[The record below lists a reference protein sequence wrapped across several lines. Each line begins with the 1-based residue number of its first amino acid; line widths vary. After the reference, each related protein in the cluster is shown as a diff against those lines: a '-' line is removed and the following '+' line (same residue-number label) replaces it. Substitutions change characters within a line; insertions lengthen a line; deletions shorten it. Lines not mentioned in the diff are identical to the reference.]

1 MKSKH
6 QNENVTGNGARM
18 EQALRASE
26 LSYHRL
32 FEAAQDG
39 ILILDVDTGRINDV
53 NPFLIKLLGYSHG
66 EMVGKT
72 VGEISPFKDIWSNKV
87 MLERLQEDGYVRY
100 HDLPLETRDGRKI
113 AVEFVSN
120 VYQAGDKKVIQCNI
134 RDITER
140 KWAEEA
146 FRESEQRFRALFE
159 GAHEGIF
166 QSTLGGQFH
175 LANTA
180 LARMLG
186 YASSQE
192 LIAGVTD
199 IGRQLN
205 VALGV
210 RAEFQRQISER
221 GEVQNFE
228 FQARRKDGVMIWL
241 SENAHAVRDASGAV
255 LYYDGML
262 QDITERKR
270 AEEALR
276 QSEATLRGVFQAAPI
291 GICIMKDRL
300 FQSAN
305 DYWCKSFGY
314 TEKSLLGKSPRMLY
328 ESDEEYERVGR
339 ELYTHFQEGGIATS
353 ETRLRRSDGAL
364 RDVILTTAPLRAGDP
379 TAGKVMTIHDIT
391 ERRQLEAQFIE
402 AQKMGVIGQL
412 ASGVAH
418 DFNNILGVIMGY
430 GDMITSE
437 LDPDS
442 PLRKCTEE
450 IRHATERAAGL
461 TRQLLIFSRK
471 QTVQPVVLD
480 LNDVVKDLNKIL
492 RRLIDENIEMT
503 MVPGKQTGRVKADS
517 GYVGQVLM
525 NLVINARDAMPNG
538 GKLTI
543 ATNNVTLDENY
554 SPTGVIP
561 GLPAEASAK
570 AGDYV
575 MLSVSDTGT
584 GMTEEVKAHMFETFF
599 TTKPLGKG
607 TGLGLATCQTIVQ
620 QSGGHIDVDSE
631 VGKGTTF
638 KIYFPRVEQP
648 LDVAARPIPT
658 GPLPHG
664 TETLLIV
671 EDDPSVRHLA
681 AGVLEAQGYTVLRA
695 NNGQDALHVAREH
708 KGSPIRLVVT
718 DVIMPLMGGKVMA
731 EWLKTTYPDLK
742 ILFTSGYTDDAIA
755 QHGVLEPGV
764 AFLPKPY
771 TPAALARKVREM
783 LDTPQ
788 T

>member
-1 MKSKH
+1 MKSPLH
-6 QNENVTGNGARM
+6 
-18 EQALRASE
+18 
-26 LSYHRL
+26 
-32 FEAAQDG
+32 
-39 ILILDVDTGRINDV
+39 ILHLEDNPNDAV
-53 NPFLIKLLGYSHG
+53 LI
-66 EMVGKT
+66 
-72 VGEISPFKDIWSNKV
+72 
-87 MLERLQEDGYVRY
+87 
-100 HDLPLETRDGRKI
+100 
-113 AVEFVSN
+113 
-120 VYQAGDKKVIQCNI
+120 
-134 RDITER
+134 
-140 KWAEEA
+140 
-146 FRESEQRFRALFE
+146 
-159 GAHEGIF
+159 
-166 QSTLGGQFH
+166 QSTLEAGGITCASARVENHDDFVAALEH
-175 LANTA
+175 GGIDLIFSDFSLPAFDGLSALKIAHDRWPDLPVIMVSGTLGEERA
-180 LARMLG
+180 IDSLKSGATDYVLKGSLARLVPAVRRAMQEVEERDKHQRAEKMIQSERDFSEASLNSLPGIFFLYDQAGKFLRWNRNFERVSG
-186 YASSQE
+186 YATGE
-192 LIAGVTD
+192 IARMRPFDFFVGDERDYIAKKIEEVFTE
-199 IGRQLN
+199 GAAN
-205 VALGV
+205 
-210 RAEFQRQISER
+210 AEAHFM
-221 GEVQNFE
+221 
-228 FQARRKDGVMIWL
+228 ARDGT
-241 SENAHAVRDASGAV
+241 RTP
-255 LYYDGML
+255 YYFTGHKIQMEGKTCL
-262 QDITERKR
+262 
-270 AEEALR
+270 
-276 QSEATLRGVFQAAPI
+276 I
-291 GICIMKDRL
+291 GIGIDI
-300 FQSAN
+300 S
-305 DYWCKSFGY
+305 
-314 TEKSLLGKSPRMLY
+314 
-328 ESDEEYERVGR
+328 GR
-339 ELYTHFQEGGIATS
+339 
-353 ETRLRRSDGAL
+353 
-364 RDVILTTAPLRAGDP
+364 
-379 TAGKVMTIHDIT
+379 KK
-391 ERRQLEAQFIE
+391 LEAQFIE
-402 AQKMGVIGQL
+402 AQKMEVIGQL

-418 DFNNILGVIMGY
+418 DFNNILGVIIGY
-430 GDMITSE
+430 NDMIMSE
-437 LDPDS
+437 LGPDS
-442 PLRKCTEE
+442 PLRQCSEE

-480 LNDVVKDLNKIL
+480 LNDVMKDLNKML
-492 RRLIDENIEMT
+492 RRLIDEHIEMT
-503 MVPGKQTGRVKADS
+503 MVPGKQIGRVKADF

-525 NLVINARDAMPNG
+525 NLVVNARDAMPNG

-731 EWLKTTYPDLK
+731 EWLKTTYPGLK
-742 ILFTSGYTDDAIA
+742 ILFTSGYTDDAIV

-764 AFLPKPY
+764 VFLPKPY
-771 TPAALARKVREM
+771 TLAVLARKVREM